1 MDGGGETVHAPF
13 GWEGR
18 ERGGG
23 GGGGVGADGGSDRD
37 WNSRTI
43 TAKDK
48 CIIRYSSF
56 IFMNFSV
63 PDDARRLQ
71 AAPPW
76 WRAADTELL
85 QSQKYATG
93 AAFWSYTYFAP
104 TTSTPLFT

>member
-1 MDGGGETVHAPF
+1 MDGGGETVRAPF

-18 ERGGG
+18 ERGRWRWGWW
-23 GGGGVGADGGSDRD
+23 GADGGSDRD

-71 AAPPW
+71 AAPH
-76 WRAADTELL
+76 ADTELL

-93 AAFWSYTYFAP
+93 AAFWFYTYFAP

>member
-18 ERGGG
+18 GGG
-23 GGGGVGADGGSDRD
+23 GGGGGGADGGSDRD

-71 AAPPW
+71 AAPH
-76 WRAADTELL
+76 AATELL

-93 AAFWSYTYFAP
+93 AAFWSYTFRPHHLHPPIYI
-104 TTSTPLFT
+104 S

>member
-1 MDGGGETVHAPF
+1 MLHLDGKG
-13 GWEGR
+13 

-23 GGGGVGADGGSDRD
+23 GGGGGGADADGGSDRD

-71 AAPPW
+71 AAPH
-76 WRAADTELL
+76 AATELL

-93 AAFWSYTYFAP
+93 AAFWFYTYFAP